1 MNLPC
6 ETLLLN
12 KSDIVITI
20 LQIYVFNSLELCAF
34 RTAKC
39 KGRLVTAH
47 CWDNDDPRL
56 LICRAQRPESF
67 NSKSSVDLIEDKVSL
82 VDGLLK

>member
-1 MNLPC
+1 MVL
-6 ETLLLN
+6 
-12 KSDIVITI
+12 KI
-20 LQIYVFNSLELCAF
+20 F
-34 RTAKC
+34 RVSQC

-67 NSKSSVDLIEDKVSL
+67 NPKSSNDLSEDKVS
-82 VDGLLK
+82 DSS